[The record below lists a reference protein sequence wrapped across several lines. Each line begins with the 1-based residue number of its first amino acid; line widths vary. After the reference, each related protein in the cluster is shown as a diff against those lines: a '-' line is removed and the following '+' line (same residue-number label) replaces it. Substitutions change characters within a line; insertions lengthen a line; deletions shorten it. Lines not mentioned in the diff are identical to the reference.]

1 MKQAEI
7 LMVAKGQGF
16 NAEKMP
22 LIKLHN
28 EYFGGSMGSIVFQ
41 TLRESKALAYSYIV
55 PTVHLEKTKIA
66 LCNSLY
72 RNSSR

>member
-7 LMVAKGQGF
+7 LMVAKGQEF
-16 NAEKMP
+16 NAENA

-41 TLRESKALAYSYIV
+41 TLRESKALAYSVYSAYSNQ
-55 PTVHLEKTKIA
+55 EKTTNRIM
-66 LCNSLY
+66 
-72 RNSSR
+72 

>member
-41 TLRESKALAYSYIV
+41 TLRESKGS
-55 PTVHLEKTKIA
+55 
-66 LCNSLY
+66 SLFSIQRLQY
-72 RNSSR
+72 T

>member
-1 MKQAEI
+1 MDINKTSVYVINYDMKQTEI

-41 TLRESKALAYSYIV
+41 TLRESKALAYSVYKRLQY
-55 PTVHLEKTKIA
+55 T
-66 LCNSLY
+66 
-72 RNSSR
+72 